1 MVGIEGHNPSGH
13 CFVASKLID
22 SIPVSVDAQLP
33 SAKKQAIDNESN
45 QNSDGGTL
53 SRALS
58 SVSSCLFFIRN
69 NAASNISVNEQLVYF
84 VQA

>member
-1 MVGIEGHNPSGH
+1 MGIEGHNPSGH
-13 CFVASKLID
+13 CLVASKLID
-22 SIPVSVDAQLP
+22 FILVSVDAQLP

-84 VQA
+84 TQA

>member
-1 MVGIEGHNPSGH
+1 MVGIKGHNPSAH

-22 SIPVSVDAQLP
+22 SIPVFVDDQLP

-45 QNSDGGTL
+45 QNSDAGTL

-58 SVSSCLFFIRN
+58 SISPYLFSIRI
-69 NAASNISVNEQLVYF
+69 NAASNI
-84 VQA
+84 

>member
-1 MVGIEGHNPSGH
+1 MGIEGHNPSGR

-45 QNSDGGTL
+45 QNSDAGTP

-69 NAASNISVNEQLVYF
+69 NAASNISV
-84 VQA
+84 